1 MVAGIIPSDWNS
13 SVLSPSRL
21 RLILF
26 MVGCFCGFSYA
37 LWERQ
42 YDFWDRCLEW
52 ARLLVYGTMEQQ
64 SAMHVPIA
72 SLSAV
77 VGALLSRRVLA
88 ISGGA

>member
-1 MVAGIIPSDWNS
+1 MVAGIIPSEWNS

-21 RLILF
+21 LLIIF
-26 MVGCFCGFSYA
+26 MVGCLCGYFYA

-42 YDFWDRCLEW
+42 YYFWDRCLEW
-52 ARLLVYGTMEQQ
+52 ARLLVYGTMMQQ
-64 SAMHVPIA
+64 SATHVPVA

-88 ISGGA
+88 ISGA

>member
-1 MVAGIIPSDWNS
+1 MVAGIIPSEWNS

-21 RLILF
+21 LLIIF
-26 MVGCFCGFSYA
+26 MVGCLCGYSYA

-42 YDFWDRCLEW
+42 YYFWDRCLEW
-52 ARLLVYGTMEQQ
+52 ARLLVYGTMTQQ
-64 SAMHVPIA
+64 SATHVPVA

-88 ISGGA
+88 ISGA